1 MSRTVAC
8 TGRGGAFEAAAVLT
22 LRDMTSDAQTAKL
35 FGTCQTLFGKCQ
47 KKKKPIY
54 VFECMA
60 IVQSRLLEI
69 NLQ

>member
-1 MSRTVAC
+1 MC
-8 TGRGGAFEAAAVLT
+8 GDAVLT
-22 LRDMTSDAQTAKL
+22 LREMTSDAQTPLAYI
-35 FGTCQTLFGKCQ
+35 FYVISDRQVSG
-47 KKKKPIY
+47 KKPIC